1 MIHSAPTCELIRI
14 LDFILKNNYF
24 EFNEQIKHHIA
35 GTANGTKFAP
45 PYACLSMDKIET
57 AFLEAQ
63 ELQPLVWFRYIYDIF
78 LSGHMVGK
86 KLKTFCVVL
95 LSSILTSDLH
105 RVKQRKIFISWP

>member
-63 ELQPLVWFRYIYDIF
+63 ELQPLVWFRYISDIF
-78 LSGHMVGK
+78 FIWAHGGRELQ
-86 KLKTFCVVL
+86 TFL
-95 LSSILTSDLH
+95 RSLTEFHSDI
-105 RVKQRKIFISWP
+105 KPT